1 MLAATD
7 GEGGEDG
14 GARRSCC
21 PGLGGAVGARRAR
34 ALALRRRCAAFV
46 AARPERFDEATL
58 GRPTAAYGRWIARR
72 TNWGGE
78 IELVVL
84 SELLRVDIAVWS
96 PFEGAEPLRYR
107 CDDPTGEIHL
117 LYSGTHY
124 DAFVARTK
132 GGDTVARFPAGGDP
146 ALEARIEALLATAIA
161 EASKRGSA

>member
-1 MLAATD
+1 MRPPLPPLLLT
-7 GEGGEDG
+7 GGG
-14 GARRSCC
+14 TVSS
-21 PGLGGAVGARRAR
+21 
-34 ALALRRRCAAFV
+34 ALSADQNSSASS
-46 AARPERFDEATL
+46 
-58 GRPTAAYGRWIARR
+58 WIARR